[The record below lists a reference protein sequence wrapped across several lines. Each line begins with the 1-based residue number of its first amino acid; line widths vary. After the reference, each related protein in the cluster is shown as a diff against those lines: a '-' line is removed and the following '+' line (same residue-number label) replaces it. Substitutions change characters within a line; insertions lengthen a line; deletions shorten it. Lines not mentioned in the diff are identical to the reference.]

1 MFTRTKGPSTRCSTK
16 CSNSNG
22 KVPTRLRQT
31 QTHVRSGVTSLAG
44 YLADPKRLLTVTRSH
59 WGSEHGLH
67 HRRDVTSAAKT
78 TLRFV
83 WAMRRKCWR
92 SSTLSCL
99 DSLLDKVRPMSLMPG
114 AILPLISIKRS
125 SVWWLERNRLWVV
138 GHFQFRLSVPNV
150 SSWLPTRQS
159 EPASLESTACQ
170 PHCPRVECPT
180 ECP

>member
-31 QTHVRSGVTSLAG
+31 QPHVRSGVTSLAG

-99 DSLLDKVRPMSLMPG
+99 DSLLDKVRPLSLMSG
-114 AILPLISIKRS
+114 AMRASHLDKALVRLVACGQPTVGSGSLSRSTFGAKR
-125 SVWWLERNRLWVV
+125 
-138 GHFQFRLSVPNV
+138 
-150 SSWLPTRQS
+150 
-159 EPASLESTACQ
+159 
-170 PHCPRVECPT
+170 
-180 ECP
+180 